1 MMELFRS
8 KQEPG
13 QNIQSFL
20 ASLKAKAGQCEFVK
34 QVTCTNKECITQIS
48 VSFDTEIISDLLL
61 AGLKDAE
68 LQQDLMAEENLT
80 LDKVVRIAQSRET
93 AKSSHEVLDPGTTQS
108 MSALSTYKK

>member
-1 MMELFRS
+1 MELFRT

-20 ASLKAKAGQCEFVK
+20 ASLKAKARQCEFVK

-48 VSFDTEIISDLLL
+48 VSFDTEIISDLFL

-80 LDKVVRIAQSRET
+80 LDKAVRIAQSRET
-93 AKSSHEVLDPGTTQS
+93 AKKSQEVLDP
-108 MSALSTYKK
+108 